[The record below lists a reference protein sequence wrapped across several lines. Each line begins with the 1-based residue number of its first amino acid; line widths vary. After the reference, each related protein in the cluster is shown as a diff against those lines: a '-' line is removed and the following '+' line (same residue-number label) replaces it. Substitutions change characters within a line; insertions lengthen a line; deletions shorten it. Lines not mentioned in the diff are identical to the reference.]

1 MDEATEKTWPREIWM
16 AEREAYDHGVVT
28 AVLSEHATIARW
40 DGDKE
45 RDREF
50 HRYVDGDIHDTA
62 ERYYKAILEA
72 ERNAKDARIAELEA
86 AIKRQAGA
94 AKTLRNLTLAE
105 VQHIKD
111 NERKQYL
118 AIKTLDSERDANAIL
133 TEENEALQAR
143 IAELEAENREMAMQ
157 CLASD
162 GQAHDAYDRQKELKA
177 KLASWQAAQH
187 YSYIGIDGKQVRA
200 VDLENRAIKA
210 EAKLEMVTRGLEFIG
225 CDDGPEGRHAR
236 ATLAELKGGKDE

>member
-1 MDEATEKTWPREIWM
+1 MTNETEAP
-16 AEREAYDHGVVT
+16 
-28 AVLSEHATIARW
+28 
-40 DGDKE
+40 
-45 RDREF
+45 
-50 HRYVDGDIHDTA
+50 
-62 ERYYKAILEA
+62 EA
-72 ERNAKDARIAELEA
+72 ELSARLRANCVGQPAEIAWPHRILHEA
-86 AIKRQAGA
+86 ANALDAQA
-94 AKTLRNLTLAE
+94 
-105 VQHIKD
+105 
-111 NERKQYL
+111 
-118 AIKTLDSERDANAIL
+118 
-133 TEENEALQAR
+133 AR